1 MIKFSTLA
9 VVCLIV
15 IEFSGCKKGD
25 EKYLE
30 QHPTA
35 DLKQC
40 PIERIVYQ
48 SLLRMDTLNLFY
60 NSWGDPVSST
70 RTQTGEGH
78 ANLHFRYD
86 QKHRLTDFIGLYEG
100 DSGPGEFW
108 HKYFYDSPRSDNI
121 TSDSLYTFI
130 NVTNG
135 VMTTYHDAAM
145 TFYTYDKE
153 GRIIKDSTLWHGGY
167 STVIDHYS
175 YDVNGDLQGR
185 QYDQNLNPHRTN
197 KIWMFLDRDYSI
209 NNPFVAD
216 SYNAHKLPTKLNLDT
231 KTSSF
236 KFVTTYFYNGEITYG
251 CK

>member
-15 IEFSGCKKGD
+15 IEFAGCKKGD

-40 PIERIVYQ
+40 PIERIIYQ
-48 SLLRMDTLNLFY
+48 SLIRMDTLNLFY

-70 RTQTGEGH
+70 RTQRGTGHPNYE
-78 ANLHFRYD
+78 FRYD
-86 QKHRLTDFIGLYEG
+86 KKHRLADYIGLYEDG
-100 DSGPGEFW
+100 TGGEYW
-108 HKYFYDSPRSDNI
+108 HKYFYDNPGNDNP

-130 NVTNG
+130 TLQNG
-135 VMTTYHDAAM
+135 VITRYQDAAM
-145 TFYTYDKE
+145 TFYTYDKA

-167 STVIDHYS
+167 STVINHYS
-175 YDVNGDLQGR
+175 YDVNGNLEGH

-197 KIWMFLDRDYSI
+197 KIWMFLDRDYSV

-216 SYNAHKLPTKLNLDT
+216 SYNAHKLPTKLNLDP
-231 KTSSF
+231 KTSYF
-236 KFVTTYFYNGEITYG
+236 KLLTDYFHNAEIIYG

>member
-25 EKYLE
+25 EKYLQ

-40 PIERIVYQ
+40 PIERIIYQ
-48 SLLRMDTLNLFY
+48 TLIRMDTLNLFY

-70 RTQTGEGH
+70 HTQKGTGSP
-78 ANLHFRYD
+78 NYVFRYD
-86 QKHRLTDFIGLYEG
+86 KKHRLTDYIGVYEDG
-100 DSGPGEFW
+100 ASGEYW
-108 HKYFYDSPRSDNI
+108 HKYFYDNPGSDNP
-121 TSDSLYTFI
+121 TSDSLYTF
-130 NVTNG
+130 VSFQNG
-135 VMTTYHDAAM
+135 VITEYLDAAM
-145 TFYTYDKE
+145 TFYTYDRE

-167 STVIDHYS
+167 RTYIKHYL
-175 YDVNGDLQGR
+175 YDANGNLQGR
-185 QYDQNLNPHRTN
+185 QYDQSLNFHRTN
-197 KIWMFLDRDYSI
+197 KIWMFLDRDYSV

-216 SYNAHKLPTKLNLDT
+216 SYNAHKLPTKLNLDP
-231 KTSSF
+231 KTS
-236 KFVTTYFYNGEITYG
+236 YFQLLNVYFHNGEITYG